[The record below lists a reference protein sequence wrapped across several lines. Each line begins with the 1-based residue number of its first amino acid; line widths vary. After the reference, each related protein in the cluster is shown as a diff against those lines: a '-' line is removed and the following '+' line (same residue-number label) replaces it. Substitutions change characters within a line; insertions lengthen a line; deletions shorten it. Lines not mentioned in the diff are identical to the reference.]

1 MDVTVSCRHAEI
13 TPAQR
18 AAIEA
23 KLSKLTRFLSSVD
36 RAEVHLVE
44 ERNRRIANRE
54 VCEVFLEG
62 GGHHLRVKTSGPDPM
77 AALDAAIAKLTHQ
90 LETTKSKLVAR
101 YHGRAHKP
109 PKIITALPADD

>member
-62 GGHHLRVKTSGPDPM
+62 GGHHLRVKTTGPDPM
-77 AALDAAIAKLTHQ
+77 AAVDAAVAKLTHQ
-90 LETTKSKLVAR
+90 LESTKSKLVAR

-109 PKIITALPADD
+109 AKIIPEAPAD